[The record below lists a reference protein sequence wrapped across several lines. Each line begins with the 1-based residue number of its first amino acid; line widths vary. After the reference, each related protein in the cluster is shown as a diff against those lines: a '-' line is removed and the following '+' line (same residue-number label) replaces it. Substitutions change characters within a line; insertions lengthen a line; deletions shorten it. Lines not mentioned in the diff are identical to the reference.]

1 MYATL
6 VQLADAKL
14 TRELAQVATSDDA
27 RIIDDALMEASLRGE
42 DRSSWPTDQVT
53 VADDALVHITRAI
66 ASADSVIDG
75 YLRNRKPAPYAVP
88 LNPVPS
94 IVSVWSRWIARY
106 LLHKDRVGTREET
119 DPVVRDYK
127 EALKF
132 LQLTAD
138 GKFSLG
144 ADDPLPPPGAGEP
157 QVCAPERLF
166 TFDTL
171 QDYGA

>member
-14 TRELAQVATSDDA
+14 TRELAQVATPENA
-27 RIIDDALMEASLRGE
+27 AIIDDALMEASLRGE
-42 DRSSWPTDQVT
+42 DRSSWPADQIAL
-53 VADDALVHITRAI
+53 ADDALVHISQAI
-66 ASADSVIDG
+66 TAADSVIDG
-75 YLRNRKPAPYAVP
+75 YLRNRKPVAYTLP
-88 LNPVPS
+88 LNPVPGL
-94 IVSVWSRWIARY
+94 VSVWSRWIARY

-119 DPVVRDYK
+119 DPVVRDYQ

-166 TFDTL
+166 TLDSL

>member
-6 VQLADAKL
+6 AQLADAKL
-14 TRELAQVATSDDA
+14 SRELAQVATPENA
-27 RIIDDALMEASLRGE
+27 PVIDDALMEASLRDG
-42 DRSSWPTDQVT
+42 DRTTWPADQVAL
-53 VADDALVHITRAI
+53 ADDALVHITSAI
-66 ASADSVIDG
+66 ASADAVIDG
-75 YLRNRKPAPYAVP
+75 FLRNRKPIAYTVP
-88 LNPVPS
+88 LNPVPG

-106 LLHKDRVGTREET
+106 LLHKDRVNTAEAT

-127 EALKF
+127 EALRF

-144 ADDPLPPPGAGEP
+144 ADDPLSPPSAGAP
-157 QVCAPERLF
+157 QVCAPERVF

-171 QDYGA
+171 QDFGA